1 MKSFAQIIKNARK
14 EKGLILRKVSAI
26 TDIDQS
32 IINKFERGDRK
43 PTREQ
48 VIKLAECYELD
59 TNELIVAWKS
69 DLVYYSVQDEELA
82 TEILKVAEEKVKYGK
97 SNL

>member
-1 MKSFAQIIKNARK
+1 MEGFAQIIKNARE

-48 VIKLAECYELD
+48 VVKLAECYELD
-59 TNELIVAWKS
+59 TNELIIAWKS
-69 DLVYYSVQDEELA
+69 DLVYYSLQDEELA
-82 TEILKVAEEKVKYGK
+82 SEILKVAEEKVKYGK

>member
-1 MKSFAQIIKNARK
+1 MKGFAQIIKNARE

-48 VIKLAECYELD
+48 VVKLAECYELD
-59 TNELIVAWKS
+59 TNELIIAWKS

-82 TEILKVAEEKVKYGK
+82 SEILKVAEEKVKYGK

>member
-1 MKSFAQIIKNARK
+1 MEGFAQIIKNARE

-48 VIKLAECYELD
+48 VVKLAECYELD
-59 TNELIVAWKS
+59 TNELIIAWKS

-82 TEILKVAEEKVKYGK
+82 SEILKVAEEKVKYGK